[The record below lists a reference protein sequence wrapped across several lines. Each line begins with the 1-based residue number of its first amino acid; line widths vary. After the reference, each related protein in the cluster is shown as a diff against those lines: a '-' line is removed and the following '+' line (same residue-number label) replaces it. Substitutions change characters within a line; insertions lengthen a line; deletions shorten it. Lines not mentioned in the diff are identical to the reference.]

1 MKPLAGVLLALVV
14 AGPST
19 GVAFGQTFEA
29 TRAIEEVKCQRFLF
43 SNKCVTVE
51 TDRLHWTFTQ
61 AKLGF
66 HVFGRTWATA
76 SHCTHVDATETK
88 CLRSISISTDPEWNR
103 VLWGQAGTFLRL
115 LGTGGTPADGPY
127 HFLGPLGVDITRR
140 EGEWHMSFIAD
151 SRNNRIVVIALGSTC
166 KCVRWLGTLDGSESG
181 TPLRE
186 PYDVAWD
193 PADTWTFADDRE
205 IGRAHV

>member
-1 MKPLAGVLLALVV
+1 MKPLACGLLVFALM
-14 AGPST
+14 ATST
-19 GVAFGQTFEA
+19 PRALGQTFEA

-66 HVFGRTWATA
+66 YVFGRTWATA

-103 VLWGQAGTFLRL
+103 ILWGEAGTFLRL
-115 LGTGGTPADGPY
+115 LG
-127 HFLGPLGVDITRR
+127 LRR
-140 EGEWHMSFIAD
+140 
-151 SRNNRIVVIALGSTC
+151 
-166 KCVRWLGTLDGSESG
+166 
-181 TPLRE
+181 
-186 PYDVAWD
+186 
-193 PADTWTFADDRE
+193 DD
-205 IGRAHV
+205 